1 MKKTI
6 IISVLLVTVGIFMG
20 VLLVSNIDPSAITS
34 VFAAEKTELGA
45 KNPPIVPDANA
56 VVLNNALVSVSEAV
70 LPTVVSISVDVE
82 LKNYHKG
89 RDGQFREFF
98 KFFGDPED
106 DKGDSD
112 GNDDT
117 YRSRGAGSGVFIS
130 SDGYIVTNNHV
141 VEDAVEH
148 GIKVTTVNRETYDAK
163 LIGRDPL
170 TDLALIKIEGDNF
183 PVAHF
188 ESINNVKVGEMVLA
202 VGNPLGLSSTVTSGI
217 VSAIGRGNLGLN
229 RRNARSSYAVEHFI
243 QTDAAINPGNSGGG
257 LFNLSGSLVGI
268 NSAIATGTGNYIG
281 YGFAIPVNLV
291 KSVILDLMEDGKIN
305 RGYIGVRIK
314 SIDQIEA
321 KALDLDHVGGVLI
334 IDVIEG
340 SAGDAA
346 GLDSLDIILE
356 VDGKPIATSSE
367 LQSEIAIH
375 RAGDD
380 VKLTIWRDGKK
391 IHKTVTLKAKDD
403 DNETAFIDNK
413 KERKDDEDEGK
424 PYEFEKLGFTAEP
437 LTGKM
442 KKEFDVNT
450 GVYITKVKR
459 YSPASERGMVPN
471 GVIHMAGKQKVKSV
485 GQLMDIIDDKKAG
498 DAILFQVKYPEMNR
512 IIAIEIPS

>member
-1 MKKTI
+1 MKKAVMM
-6 IISVLLVTVGIFMG
+6 SVLLITVGIFMG
-20 VLLVSNIDPSAITS
+20 VLLVSNIDPSAISS
-34 VFAAEKTELGA
+34 VFAEEKKELGA
-45 KNPPIVPDANA
+45 KDAPIVPD
-56 VVLNNALVSVSEAV
+56 VSVTQLNDALVSVSNAV

-82 LKNYHKG
+82 MKNYHKG
-89 RDGQFREFF
+89 QSDQFKEFF
-98 KFFGDPED
+98 KYFGIPED
-106 DKGDSD
+106 EKG
-112 GNDDT
+112 GKGENNDT
-117 YRSRGAGSGVFIS
+117 YRSRGAGSGVIIS

-141 VEDAVEH
+141 VENAIEH
-148 GIKVTTVNRETYDAK
+148 GIKVTTTNRETYDAK

-183 PVAHF
+183 PVAHL
-188 ESINNVKVGEMVLA
+188 EDINNVKVGEMVLA

-229 RRNARSSYAVEHFI
+229 RRHARSSYAVEHFI

-257 LFNLSGSLVGI
+257 LFDLSGSLVGI
-268 NSAIATGTGNYIG
+268 NSAIATGTGSYIG
-281 YGFAIPVNLV
+281 YGFAIPVDLV

-321 KALDLDHVGGVLI
+321 KALGLADVNGVLI
-334 IDVIEG
+334 IDVIPG
-340 SAGDAA
+340 SAGDEA

-356 VDGKPIATSSE
+356 VNGKPITTSNQ

-380 VKLTIWRDGKK
+380 VKLSIWRDGKK
-391 IHKTVTLKAKDD
+391 IIKTVTLKAKDED
-403 DNETAFIDNK
+403 SDTAFVDNK
-413 KERKDDEDEGK
+413 ANGKTGEDKSK
-424 PYEFEKLGFTAEP
+424 PYEFDKLGFTVEP

-442 KKEFDVNT
+442 KKDFDIKY

-459 YSPASERGMVPN
+459 YSPASERGLVPN
-471 GVIHMAGKQKVKSV
+471 GVIHAAGKHKIKSV
-485 GQLMDIIDDKKAG
+485 DQLVDIIDGKKSG

-512 IIAIEIPS
+512 IIAIEIPN